1 MNSPIINLV
10 LSLVVGMIAGMIM
23 LRYFFKESILFKIG
37 IYWLISIFGI
47 MAVTSI
53 TSHHKDVFPIYI
65 ALPLGLALTAYM
77 LYLTQ
82 KTIKGP
88 FTDALNNLQN
98 MADGNLEVDIKKTS
112 DLQKDEISMLEN
124 SIFSL
129 SKVLKEVITKVRSS
143 SDQLNTS
150 SQHLSNSSQILSQG
164 SSEQA
169 STSEEISS
177 TIEQINATIRQNA
190 ENSKVSVEIAEAAT
204 ADLALL
210 LRSSEKNH
218 QSVNEIAQKIN
229 IINDIAFQT
238 NILALNAAVEAS
250 HAGESGKGFAVVASE
265 VRKLAEKSK
274 LAADSINALS
284 QSSLEISKQ
293 TNGLLKKLVPEID
306 KTVGFLRQI
315 TSANNEQNLG
325 IAQLNNAIH
334 QLNQVT
340 QQNAASAEELAAS
353 SMELNTSASD
363 LAKSIEYFK
372 IEKSTN
378 KISKTFLDKPLDK
391 AIPKI
396 ISKPEPEKKLDLDL
410 DLDLHPKPK
419 DLNLP
424 KTNKGGAFINLKG
437 TEPDDDEFEKF

>member
-1 MNSPIINLV
+1 MDSPIINLIV
-10 LSLVVGMIAGMIM
+10 SLIVGSIVGTMM
-23 LRYFFKESILFKIG
+23 LRYFFKDSILFRIG

-53 TSHHKDVFPIYI
+53 TSHYKAFFPIYI
-65 ALPLGLALTAYM
+65 ALPLGIALTAYM
-77 LYLTQ
+77 LYLTY

-88 FTDALNNLQN
+88 FADALNNLHTLAQ
-98 MADGNLEVDIKKTS
+98 GNLEIDVKKNS
-112 DLQKDEISMLEN
+112 DLQKDELSMLEN
-124 SIFSL
+124 SVYSL
-129 SKVLKEVITKVRSS
+129 SKTLQDVISKVRLN

-150 SQHLSNSSQILSQG
+150 SQHLSNSSQMLSQG

-177 TIEQINATIRQNA
+177 TIEQINATIKQNA
-190 ENSKVSVEIAEAAT
+190 ENSKESVEIAEAAT
-204 ADLALL
+204 IDLAQL

-250 HAGESGKGFAVVASE
+250 HAGESGRGFAVVASE

-274 LAADSINALS
+274 SAADSINALS

-325 IAQLNNAIH
+325 IAQLNNAIQ

-353 SMELNTSASD
+353 SMELTNNATD

-372 IEKSTN
+372 IGKTGSKILKDTPYKSV
-378 KISKTFLDKPLDK
+378 KK
-391 AIPKI
+391 AEPEITL
-396 ISKPEPEKKLDLDL
+396 KPELLTKTNIDLDL
-410 DLDLHPKPK
+410 DSKSKTK
-419 DLNLP
+419 DI
-424 KTNKGGAFINLKG
+424 KESKSSKGGAFIDLKG
-437 TEPDDDEFEKF
+437 FEPDNDEFEKF